1 MPPTLDGGN
10 SRWKTHMEGK
20 QFQIPQPTT
29 SKCLPSPC
37 FRFFTCKVEGTE
49 VSLHRSSILEI
60 RHTALGNA
68 QNGGHVGSV
77 MHAEVFKL
85 SGFQCGTGEEEDN
98 LEAQETMVM
107 FQAPT
112 KDYET

>member
-1 MPPTLDGGN
+1 MVGTADGKPTWRASG
-10 SRWKTHMEGK
+10 
-20 QFQIPQPTT
+20 
-29 SKCLPSPC
+29 SKSHNQLHQSVYPLSPC

-49 VSLHRSSILEI
+49 VSLHRSSILGI